1 MGGSRPETR
10 IPVVLLPDISQT
22 ASLLFAGE
30 LHHHRPRQER
40 GSLFNFVTLSGTF
53 PFPMSTAYAM
63 QHLSI
68 LRRREYPEVRETGAN
83 IPLAPGRGMLH
94 DLAEVLAFPP
104 HLTHDL
110 ILFRKK
116 PKPPTPDPWQ
126 IS

>member
-1 MGGSRPETR
+1 
-10 IPVVLLPDISQT
+10 
-22 ASLLFAGE
+22 
-30 LHHHRPRQER
+30 
-40 GSLFNFVTLSGTF
+40 
-53 PFPMSTAYAM
+53 M

-110 ILFRKK
+110 ILFLSEMVLLNAEPRRA
-116 PKPPTPDPWQ
+116 Q
-126 IS
+126 LNR